1 VIKQCRKC
9 TSSLQLHVEQKL
21 FQSFSKCFCSNVC
34 ADAFVVACADDQ
46 PMFLPAVI
54 EAKIQQILQPLA
66 IPPRPVT
73 PPLNVKPKLNFSTH
87 PSAKQL
93 SPDLAPGRPLT
104 LACQRNYGSESNL
117 LDSLSS
123 AAADDRAGS
132 ADNRS
137 LQCLLGFV

>member
-1 VIKQCRKC
+1 V
-9 TSSLQLHVEQKL
+9 
-21 FQSFSKCFCSNVC
+21 
-34 ADAFVVACADDQ
+34 
-46 PMFLPAVI
+46 FLPAVI

-93 SPDLAPGRPLT
+93 SPDLLPSNR

-123 AAADDRAGS
+123 AVDDSTVSGDR
-132 ADNRS
+132 R
-137 LQCLLGFV
+137 LL